1 MRGSGRTSADDVFRP
16 EVTGAPVA
24 LEPRRTA
31 GPGSGPTRAA
41 VLILHGGREDSRAP
55 SRPWHVARVR
65 MLPFVRAVTRAL
77 PDEAVFVGQVRYRH
91 RGWNGADAD
100 PVADVRQALAE
111 LADLVGEVPVVL
123 VGHSMGGRAALRA
136 AAAPQV
142 RAVVALAPWCPEGE
156 PVAHLRDKRVIVLH
170 GDRDRVT
177 DPAASFALV
186 RRADEAGCAAS
197 AVRVEGGDHA
207 MLRRAR
213 TWHRA
218 TGSTVA
224 GLLSRADGGL
234 GPLLAEWPGGEPGV
248 L

>member
-1 MRGSGRTSADDVFRP
+1 MRGSVRMSADDVSRSG
-16 EVTGAPVA
+16 ETGASVA
-24 LEPRRTA
+24 LRPCRVPRPDGEPA
-31 GPGSGPTRAA
+31 RAA
-41 VLILHGGREDSRAP
+41 VLILHGGTADSKAP
-55 SRPWHVARVR
+55 LRPWNLARAR
-65 MLPFVRAVTRAL
+65 MRPFVRSVTRAL
-77 PDEAVFVGQVRYRH
+77 ADEDTFVGQVRYRH

-100 PVADVRQALAE
+100 PVADVLLALDE
-111 LADLVGEVPVVL
+111 LAALVGEVPVVL

-156 PVAHLRDKRVIVLH
+156 PVTHLRDKRVIVLH

-177 DPAASFALV
+177 DPVESFALV
-186 RRADEAGCAAS
+186 RRAAEAGCSAS

-218 TGSTVA
+218 TGATVA
-224 GLLSRADGGL
+224 ELVTLIGAGLD
-234 GPLLAEWPGGEPGV
+234 PLPAERPGAEPGV

>member
-1 MRGSGRTSADDVFRP
+1 MRGSARTSADDVSRP

-24 LEPRRTA
+24 LETRRTA

-65 MLPFVRAVTRAL
+65 MRPFVRAVTRAL
-77 PDEAVFVGQVRYRH
+77 PDEDVFVGQVRYRH

>member
-1 MRGSGRTSADDVFRP
+1 MRGSAGMSADDVSRSGA
-16 EVTGAPVA
+16 TGAPVA
-24 LEPRRTA
+24 LRPCRAALAET
-31 GPGSGPTRAA
+31 GPARVA
-41 VLILHGGREDSRAP
+41 VLILHGGAADSKAP
-55 SRPWHVARVR
+55 LRPWNVARAR
-65 MLPFVRAVTRAL
+65 MRPFVRSVTRAL
-77 PDEAVFVGQVRYRH
+77 PDEGAFVGQVLYRY

-100 PVADVRQALAE
+100 PVADVLRALDE
-111 LADLVGEVPVVL
+111 LTALVGEVPVVL

-170 GDRDRVT
+170 GDRDRIT

-186 RRADEAGCAAS
+186 RRAAAAGSSAS

-218 TGSTVA
+218 TGTTVA
-224 GLLSRADGGL
+224 DLVTRIGGGL
-234 GPLLAEWPGGEPGV
+234 DPLPAERSGGEPGV